1 MTQIIKGIIET
12 IDQMIVSLVEFYYE
26 ETLEEMEKNN

>member
-26 ETLEEMEKNN
+26 EALEEMEKNN

>member
-26 ETLEEMEKNN
+26 ETLKEMEKNN